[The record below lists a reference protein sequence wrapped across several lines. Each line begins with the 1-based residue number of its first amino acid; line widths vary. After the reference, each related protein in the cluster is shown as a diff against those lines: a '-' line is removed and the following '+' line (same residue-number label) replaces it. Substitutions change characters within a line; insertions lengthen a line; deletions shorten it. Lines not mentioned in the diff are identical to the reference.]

1 MTNIIQQEN
10 QWHVSGDVLMD
21 NANTILSQS
30 NAFEMVGDLEVDFSA
45 VTDVD
50 TAALSL
56 VMEWQRRALA
66 SNCTISFANLPEN
79 LSSLAAL
86 YGVADFIPSSKS

>member
-1 MTNIIQQEN
+1 MNAITQQEN
-10 QWHVSGDVLMD
+10 QWQVSGELLMD
-21 NANTILSQS
+21 NANALLLKSSALSMTGS
-30 NAFEMVGDLEVDFSA
+30 TVIDFSG

-56 VMEWQRRALA
+56 IMEWQRRAA
-66 SNCTISFANLPEN
+66 ESSCSVTFMNMPEN

-86 YGVADFIPSSKS
+86 YGVTAFIPLSAN

>member
-1 MTNIIQQEN
+1 MTNIIQQAN

-30 NAFEMVGDLEVDFSA
+30 NAFAMTGDLEVDFSA

-66 SNCTISFANLPEN
+66 SNCKISFANLPEN
-79 LSSLAAL
+79 LNSLAAL
-86 YGVADFIPSSKS
+86 YGVADFIPSGKS

>member
-1 MTNIIQQEN
+1 MTNIIQQAN

-21 NANTILSQS
+21 NANTILSES

-66 SNCTISFANLPEN
+66 SNCKISFANMPEN
-79 LSSLAAL
+79 LNSLAAL
-86 YGVADFIPSSKS
+86 YGVADFIPSGKS

>member
-1 MTNIIQQEN
+1 
-10 QWHVSGDVLMD
+10 MD

-30 NAFEMVGDLEVDFSA
+30 NAFEMTGDLEVDFLA

-66 SNCTISFANLPEN
+66 SNCKISFANLPEN
-79 LSSLAAL
+79 LNSLAAL